1 MAALR
6 RKLSGRRSWGTRSPA
21 LGEAPDTVRPVR
33 MTLLPGVSGQGQVRW
48 QVARRLPALV
58 KDNQHG
64 GTGML
69 DGALMDMTSA
79 GEGNQRDGDG
89 IGLG

>member
-79 GEGNQRDGDG
+79 GEAHQRDGDG
-89 IGLG
+89 ISLG

>member
-58 KDNQHG
+58 KDNQQG

-69 DGALMDMTSA
+69 DRSYDVS
-79 GEGNQRDGDG
+79 DG
-89 IGLG
+89 